1 MNKRIFINIPPTLAA
16 DEVTPEATNVGGDDE
31 AEIRAMFGIT
41 EDTTSATTTDT
52 TSSDVGTAP
61 ATTTTNTGDQ
71 GESQA
76 SNDVNTETGTPT
88 QKTTTT
94 ETSPSQNQDTGFDPE
109 SKFNKSN
116 SAFAQMRIE
125 NKAMTDLIM
134 NLAKASGQDPK
145 NLADAQ
151 TILKEGL
158 TKVVSKNRN
167 IPEDVLR
174 EMEENKNAL
183 AEMRREQ
190 ARSKAMAGFQQV
202 KDLHGLSRDD
212 INKFADKLLE
222 KQINPFEHPDIDL
235 VKEYRSMYFTDLIAA
250 AKEQGV
256 QEERARALKASQNS
270 TTPSTQQGL
279 PDNTG
284 NQGNPIKTVA
294 DLEKFFE
301 GLK

>member
-1 MNKRIFINIPPTLAA
+1 MNKRIFINIPPILAA
-16 DEVTPEATNVGGDDE
+16 DEVTPVTNDGGNDE

-41 EDTTSATTTDT
+41 EEASSTTTTDT
-52 TSSDVGTAP
+52 TSSDEGTNP
-61 ATTTTNTGDQ
+61 ATTTTDTGTP

-76 SNDVNTETGTPT
+76 GNDVNTETGTPA
-88 QKTTTT
+88 QQTTTT
-94 ETSPSQNQDTGFDPE
+94 DTSSNQNQDTDFDPE
-109 SKFNKSN
+109 SKFSKSN

-125 NKAMTDLIM
+125 NKAMSDLLM
-134 NLAKASGQDPK
+134 NLAKASGQAPK
-145 NLADAQ
+145 NIAEAQ
-151 TILKEGL
+151 NILKEGL

-174 EMEENKNAL
+174 EMEADKNAL

-190 ARSKAMAGFQQV
+190 ARSKAIAGFQQV
-202 KDLHGLSRDD
+202 KDLHGLSRED
-212 INKFADKLLE
+212 INQFADKLLE

-235 VKEYRSMYFTDLIAA
+235 VKEYRNLYFEKLIAD

-256 QEERARALKASQNS
+256 QEERARALKAANSS

-294 DLEKFFE
+294 DLDKLYES
-301 GLK
+301 LK

>member
-1 MNKRIFINIPPTLAA
+1 MKKRLFINIPPILAA
-16 DEVTPEATNVGGDDE
+16 DEVTPVTNEGGNDE

-41 EDTTSATTTDT
+41 EDETSTTTTDT
-52 TSSDVGTAP
+52 TSSDEGTNP
-61 ATTTTNTGDQ
+61 ATTTTDTGTP

-76 SNDVNTETGTPT
+76 GNDVNTETGTPA
-88 QKTTTT
+88 QQTTTT
-94 ETSPSQNQDTGFDPE
+94 ETSTKQNQDTGFDPE

-134 NLAKASGQDPK
+134 NLAKAAGQDPK
-145 NLADAQ
+145 NLSEAQ
-151 TILKEGL
+151 DILKEGL

-174 EMEENKNAL
+174 EMEADKNAL
-183 AEMRREQ
+183 AEMRKEQ

-202 KDLHGLSRDD
+202 KDLHGLSREDV
-212 INKFADKLLE
+212 NEFADKLLE

-235 VKEYRSMYFTDLIAA
+235 VKEYRNLYFEKLIAA

-256 QEERARALKASQNS
+256 QEERARAQKAAESS

-294 DLEKFFE
+294 DLDKFFE

>member
-1 MNKRIFINIPPTLAA
+1 MNKRFFINIPPTLAA
-16 DEVTPEATNVGGDDE
+16 DDNDVTVANTSGDDE
-31 AEIRAMFGIT
+31 AEIRAMWGIT
-41 EDTTSATTTDT
+41 EEDSTRTTDTTSSTEKDKTAADTTTDT
-52 TSSDVGTAP
+52 TSP
-61 ATTTTNTGDQ
+61 

-76 SNDVNTETGTPT
+76 SKDVNTETKTPE
-88 QKTTTT
+88 QKPTTTD
-94 ETSPSQNQDTGFDPE
+94 TSSNQNQDTDFDPE
-109 SKFNKSN
+109 NKFSKSN

-125 NKAMTDLIM
+125 NKTMADLIL
-134 NLAKASGQDPK
+134 NLAKATGQTPK
-145 NLADAQ
+145 NLTEAQ
-151 TILKEGL
+151 AMLKEGL

-174 EMEENKNAL
+174 EMEEDKNAL
-183 AEMRREQ
+183 AEMRKEQ
-190 ARSKAMAGFQQV
+190 AKQKALAGFQQV
-202 KDLHGLSRDD
+202 KDLHGLSRED

-235 VKEYRSMYFTDLIAA
+235 VKEYRSMYFNELIAA

-256 QEERARALKASQNS
+256 QEERARALKATNNS

-294 DLEKFFE
+294 DLDKFFE
-301 GLK
+301 SLK